1 MLSHNYVS
9 TCTTSVLFG
18 GGGELFPL
26 GDLTKN
32 PSASHQRKFL
42 GKKWVKLRPDWEDH
56 FLAIFR
62 Q

>member
-1 MLSHNYVS
+1 MYPLAQLVFF
-9 TCTTSVLFG
+9 LA